1 MARRYELKERAK
13 AQAETR
19 QRIVD
24 ATVAL
29 HQEVGPARTTVA
41 EIARRAGVQRLTVYN
56 HFPQDADLFAACSAH
71 WTSQHRP
78 PDPRPWAEIGDPDQ
92 RLRQALLETYA
103 WFERAEPMLANVNRD
118 AEVLPAL
125 AAVVGAGRAP
135 YASAV
140 AAILM
145 AGRGVRGRRRAQVAA
160 AIALGLDFATWRRLV
175 RSEGLSAGEAADLMV
190 AAARRPADRP

>member
-56 HFPQDADLFAACSAH
+56 HFPEDADLFAACSGH
-71 WTSQHRP
+71 WTSQHPP
-78 PDPRPWAEIGDPDQ
+78 PDPSPWAQIADPDE
-92 RLRQALLETYA
+92 RLRRALADTYA
-103 WFERAEPMLANVNRD
+103 WFERGEAMLTHVNRD
-118 AEVLPAL
+118 SEVLPAL
-125 AAVVGAGRAP
+125 AAVVAAGRAP
-135 YASAV
+135 YAAAV
-140 AAILM
+140 AEILM
-145 AGRGVRGRRRAQVAA
+145 AGREVRGRRRAQVAA
-160 AIALGLDFATWRRLV
+160 AIALALDFGTWRRLV
-175 RSEGLSAGEAADLMV
+175 RLQGLSPAEAADVLV
-190 AAARRPADRP
+190 AATR